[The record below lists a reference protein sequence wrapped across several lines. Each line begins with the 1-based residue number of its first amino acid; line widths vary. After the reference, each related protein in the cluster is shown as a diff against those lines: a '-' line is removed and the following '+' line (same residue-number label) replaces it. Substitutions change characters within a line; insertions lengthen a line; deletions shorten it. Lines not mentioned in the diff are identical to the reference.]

1 MFAALAIER
10 DPLGLGDIPI
20 GLVVW
25 VQDVGGYAF
34 TAILLY
40 LLLGV
45 SRWEKRDF
53 EATPRWMKNCF
64 LLGTV
69 VAFLCLVV
77 GNTLALVPEVNP
89 QGPIRPGQVPP
100 QLIWGA
106 SGIFRLIG
114 GLAAIAVVGLPF
126 VQNLVQLSFRRIYA
140 IALLSFK
147 EALRRRVLYAFSA
160 LLIVFLFGSWFI
172 PSKPQDQVRTYVFV
186 VFYAMSALLF
196 LTAVVLSSFSI
207 PTDIR
212 QQTIHT
218 VVTKPVERF
227 EIILGRFCGV
237 MALMTLVLVVMAS
250 LSLLY
255 VLRGVNPQAAAESL
269 MAREPLYGERLRYE
283 NTDNERT
290 GVNVGREWE
299 YRGYIT
305 ASLPGAA
312 PQQARWE
319 FDTVPSALANYKA
332 VRCEYTFD
340 VYRTTKGFEGRDVSC
355 HFKFATWRWRDRDL
369 EAYRQEAAQA
379 NADLDQLAEKYG
391 YFEIPAQEVTDYL
404 TQAFTI
410 PAGLFRNAQG
420 KDDERE
426 NELKERN
433 QKKVAF
439 TVWVSCNSQTQYVGM
454 ARHDFYL
461 RSDVSDARLG
471 EASPARFAF
480 NFFKA
485 SIGLWLQIAM
495 LTGVAVVL
503 STQLNGVISA
513 MAAFL
518 LYWGGVAKPFIAAV
532 SLGTN
537 EGGGPMEAIRNIAN
551 RQLSNVRND
560 ESGNAA
566 DQLVR
571 VSDESFRF
579 LVRRLLNLN
588 PDIYA
593 LDFTRYAGE
602 GFNIPGEQVLIGCL
616 LLVGYLL
623 PWFVLGFYLLRWRE
637 IAGAT

>member
-10 DPLGLGDIPI
+10 DPLGWGDIPT
-20 GLVVW
+20 GFVMW
-25 VQDVGGYAF
+25 VQDVGGFALA
-34 TAILLY
+34 AILLY
-40 LLLGV
+40 LLMGV
-45 SRWEKRDF
+45 TRWEKRDY
-53 EATPRWMKNCF
+53 EATPFWMLVTF
-64 LLGTV
+64 LVGTV
-69 VAFLCLVV
+69 LSLILLLIGTVLSLLPNETPV
-77 GNTLALVPEVNP
+77 GPL
-89 QGPIRPGQVPP
+89 RPGQLPP
-100 QLIWGA
+100 RVVWSVA
-106 SGIFRLIG
+106 GIFQFFG
-114 GLAAIAVVGLPF
+114 GLAAIIVVGLPF
-126 VQNLVQLSFRRIYA
+126 VQNLFQLSLRRIYA
-140 IALLSFK
+140 IGLLSFK

-196 LTAVVLSSFSI
+196 LTAVVLSAFSI

-227 EIILGRFCGV
+227 EIILGRFFGV
-237 MALMTLVLVVMAS
+237 MALMTVVLVVMAS

-269 MAREPLYGERLRYE
+269 MAREPIYGNRLRYE
-283 NTDNERT
+283 NTDNEMT
-290 GVNVGREWE
+290 GINVGREWE

-305 ASLPGAA
+305 AALPGAP

-319 FDTVPSALANYKA
+319 FDRVPSYMGNFKN

-355 HFKFATWRWRDRDL
+355 HFKFFTWRWHERDL
-369 EAYRQEAAQA
+369 ETYRQKAAQPNA
-379 NADLDQLAEKYG
+379 NLDQLAEEYG

-404 TQAFTI
+404 TQSFTI
-410 PAGLFRNAQG
+410 PSGLFRNALAS
-420 KDDERE
+420 DPERE
-426 NELKERN
+426 RELTESN
-433 QKKVAF
+433 QKKVPL
-439 TVWVSCNSQTQYVGM
+439 TVSVSCNSPTQYVGM
-454 ARHDFYL
+454 ARYDFYL
-461 RSDVSDARLG
+461 RADASDAAWG
-471 EASPARFAF
+471 EASPSRFAL
-480 NFFKA
+480 NFYKA
-485 SIGLWLQIAM
+485 SFGLWLQIAL

-513 MAAFL
+513 MATFL

-532 SLGTN
+532 SMGAN

-560 ESGNAA
+560 ESTNAA
-566 DQLVR
+566 DRLVQI
-571 VSDESFRF
+571 SDDSFRF
-579 LVRRLLNLN
+579 LVGRILNIN
-588 PDIYA
+588 PEVYA
-593 LDFTRYAGE
+593 WDFTRYAGE
-602 GFNIPGEQVLIGCL
+602 GFNIPGDQVVIGLL
-616 LLVGYLL
+616 LLVGYLI

>member
-10 DPLGLGDIPI
+10 EPLSFRDIPTGFVI
-20 GLVVW
+20 W
-25 VQDVGGYAF
+25 VQDVGGFALV
-34 TAILLY
+34 AILLY

-45 SRWEKRDF
+45 SRWDKRDF
-53 EATPRWMKNCF
+53 EATPRWMKMTFVAGTLLACVLL
-64 LLGTV
+64 LLGNVLSLLPDQTPTTP
-69 VAFLCLVV
+69 L
-77 GNTLALVPEVNP
+77 
-89 QGPIRPGQVPP
+89 RPGQLPP
-100 QLIWGA
+100 RPVWTVAGLLQ
-106 SGIFRLIG
+106 FFG
-114 GLAAIAVVGLPF
+114 GLSAIVVVGLPF
-126 VQNLVQLSFRRIYA
+126 VQNLFELRFRRIYA
-140 IALLSFK
+140 IGLLSFK

-160 LLIVFLFGSWFI
+160 LLVVFLFGSWFI
-172 PSKPQDQVRTYVFV
+172 TSKPQDQVRTYVFV

-227 EIILGRFCGV
+227 EIILGRFFGV
-237 MALMTLVLVVMAS
+237 MALMTLVLVVMSS

-269 MAREPLYGERLRYE
+269 MAREPIYGDRLRYE
-283 NTDNERT
+283 NTDNEYT

-305 ASLPGAA
+305 AALPGAP

-319 FDTVPSALANYKA
+319 YDKVPAYLGNFKN

-340 VYRTTKGFEGRDVSC
+340 VYRTTTGFEGRDVSC
-355 HFKFATWRWRDRDL
+355 HFKFATWRWRESKL
-369 EAYRQEAAQA
+369 EEYRQKAAQPNA
-379 NADLDQLAEKYG
+379 NLDSLAEEYG
-391 YFEIPAQEVTDYL
+391 YYEIPAQEVTDYL
-404 TQAFTI
+404 TQSFTI
-410 PAGLFRNAQG
+410 PSGLFRNALG
-420 KDDERE
+420 SDPERE
-426 NELKERN
+426 AELSDTR
-433 QKKVAF
+433 QKKVAL
-439 TVWVSCNSQTQYVGM
+439 TVLVSCNSQTQYVGM
-454 ARHDFYL
+454 APYDFYL
-461 RSDVSDARLG
+461 RADARDASQG
-471 EASPARFAF
+471 EASPARFAW
-480 NFFKA
+480 NFLKA
-485 SIGLWLQIAM
+485 SFGLWMQIAL
-495 LTGVAVVL
+495 LTGVAVVA

-513 MAAFL
+513 MTAFL

-560 ESGNAA
+560 ESTSAA
-566 DQLVR
+566 DRLVR
-571 VSDESFRF
+571 FSDDSFRL
-579 LVRRLLNLN
+579 LVGRILNIN
-588 PDIYA
+588 PEVYA

-602 GFNIPGEQVLIGCL
+602 GFNIPTEQLLIGLL